1 VKHKTK
7 RDQAVDFI
15 KSVRAMD
22 PAILNRL
29 ITKEAGEE
37 LAQFFFSYSA
47 SLITKDPSKVLEN
60 TSSLMLMGYLI
71 RSYEEKTAV
80 RVLSLMQPAASA

>member
-1 VKHKTK
+1 MKVKSK

-22 PAILNRL
+22 PETLNRL

-37 LAQFFFSYSA
+37 LANFFLSYSA
-47 SLITKDPSKVLEN
+47 SLITKDPSKILEN
-60 TSSLMLMGYLI
+60 TASLMLMGYLI
-71 RSYEEKTAV
+71 RSHEEIAAPPY
-80 RVLSLMQPAASA
+80 RMIQPTASA

>member
-1 VKHKTK
+1 VERKSK

-22 PAILNRL
+22 PGLLNRL
-29 ITKEAGEE
+29 ITREAGED

-47 SLITKDPSKVLEN
+47 SLITKDPRKVLEN
-60 TSSLMLMGYLI
+60 SSSLMLMGYLI
-71 RSYEEKTAV
+71 RSYEEKIAAPTHP
-80 RVLSLMQPAASA
+80 MIQPVASA